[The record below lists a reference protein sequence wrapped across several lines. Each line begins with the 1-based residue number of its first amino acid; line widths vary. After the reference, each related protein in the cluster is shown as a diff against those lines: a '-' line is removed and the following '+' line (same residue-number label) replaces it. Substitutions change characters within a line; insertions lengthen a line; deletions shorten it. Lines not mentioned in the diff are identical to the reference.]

1 MTLLRLDSVDLSF
14 ARGGTRV
21 RVLRDVSMD
30 VAAGELFAIY
40 GKRAAG
46 KTTLLEV
53 AAGLITPDSGS
64 VFLSGRDLAS
74 LSRKELARMH
84 RDAIGW
90 VELDGPQTSDVPT
103 HVYLAMALYRSLSHR
118 EAANRA
124 LAMLDRLGAGEYADA
139 RWGDL
144 PDTVRPFVAI
154 GHALIREPKLLV
166 VDDPVR
172 GLGVTERES
181 VIALLR
187 EATYDAGAAV
197 LFAVP
202 EMPAMLQ
209 ADEVRILANG
219 KLIGPPRE
227 ERGTVVEFPQTRR
240 QA

>member
-1 MTLLRLDSVDLSF
+1 MTLLGLESVGVSVT
-14 ARGGTRV
+14 RGGIGV
-21 RVLRDVSMD
+21 RVLRDVSME
-30 VAAGELFAIY
+30 VAPGELFAIY

-53 AAGLITPDSGS
+53 AAGLVSPDSGS
-64 VFLSGRDLAS
+64 VRFDGRDLTT
-74 LSRKELARMH
+74 LSRKELAWLH
-84 RDAIGW
+84 RDEIGW
-90 VELDGPQTSDVPT
+90 VELDGPQTSDVPM
-103 HVYLAMALYRSLSHR
+103 HVFLAMALYRSLSHR
-118 EAANRA
+118 EAGDRA
-124 LAMLDRLGAGEYADA
+124 LAMLDRLGAGEYANA
-139 RWGDL
+139 RWSDL

-154 GHALIREPKLLV
+154 GQALIRQPKLLV

-181 VIALLR
+181 VISLLR
-187 EATYDAGAAV
+187 EATYDAGTAV

-219 KLIGPPRE
+219 KLIGPPPQ